1 MGWLRLPHI
10 TVGISD
16 MKVMINMKF
25 RRFLPR
31 SAAAVAVACAA
42 FGTIAVPVGAST
54 PPTTPPGNGDTATS
68 TASST
73 DTSGT
78 VPADPS
84 VSGQIEESW
93 ALTPVQSTDGDGSGN
108 RSEFAYD
115 AEPGTVIKDVVSVFN
130 LGNVPEDFQVY
141 ATDAFNTD
149 AGGFDILPG
158 DEPPADV
165 GAWIDITQHGVTLQP
180 GQQANIPITITVP
193 LDARPGDHA
202 GAIVASSPTTGG
214 DDAGNTVQLDRRT
227 GSRVYIRVNGP
238 LTAELAV
245 TNVSSHWDKSINPLG
260 GTVQVTYTI
269 ENHGNLRLGGTATAS
284 AAGPLGVGETRLDL
298 PDIPELL
305 PGAKITL
312 TAAVHDAPELFFG
325 RVTVRVTPTGGGGVS
340 TSASQVTD
348 TSFVPPIA
356 VLLLLLLL
364 VLLLLVW
371 RQIRRRRAGARDSVA
386 ADDVSHAEQEAEH
399 QPA

>member
-1 MGWLRLPHI
+1 MKLRSLA
-10 TVGISD
+10 
-16 MKVMINMKF
+16 
-25 RRFLPR
+25 R
-31 SAAAVAVACAA
+31 SAATLVVACFA
-42 FGTIAVPVGAST
+42 FATMAVPARATT
-54 PPTTPPGNGDTATS
+54 PPTSPPGDGDTTT
-68 TASST
+68 TAP
-73 DTSGT
+73 GAL
-78 VPADPS
+78 PASPS

-158 DEPPADV
+158 NEPPTDV
-165 GAWIDITQHGVTLQP
+165 GSWIDIVQKGVTLQP

-202 GAIVASSPTTGG
+202 GAIVASSPTTGS
-214 DDAGNTVQLDRRT
+214 DDAGNTVLLDRRT

-245 TNVSSHWDKSINPLG
+245 TNVSSDWDKSINPLG
-260 GTVQVTYTI
+260 GTAHVTYTI
-269 ENHGNLRLGGTATAS
+269 ENRGNLRLGGTAAVT
-284 AAGPLGVGETRLDL
+284 AAGPFGIGETKLKL
-298 PDIPELL
+298 PDVPELL

-312 TAAVHDAPELFFG
+312 TATVDDVTEVFFG
-325 RVTVRVTPTGGGGVS
+325 RVTVRLTPTGGGGAS
-340 TSASQVTD
+340 TSASQATD

-371 RQIRRRRAGARDSVA
+371 RQIRRRRAGTA
-386 ADDVSHAEQEAEH
+386 ASDPANDAAQAELELEH